1 MGKPRSVRSRKT
13 DTHHRGHSSQY
24 ESETEDSV
32 VNTLYTTDDETCH
45 SGSDQVYEATHDL
58 SNIET
63 EEEEETIVL
72 RPRSKLNITSA
83 SECDETDDEVF
94 SDACSDIDTNSIDTD
109 VITQSKRS
117 KSKIAFSNA
126 KLPSFTGK
134 EKWEVWINRFE
145 AVANLQNWDN
155 KTKLSELLTRLQGE
169 AGDFV
174 FDQLNSKTL
183 KNYTKLATEL
193 KNRFGVFENKRT
205 YNVQFNRRTQK
216 PNEDTADYAA
226 ELKRIYDKAYSNR
239 HAKIRQEDLLQR
251 FLMELSDNE
260 ARIHIELTK
269 DPKTIEE
276 AVQEVIT
283 YRETTSETQEDQT
296 VEKKQNTNFNKQ
308 GSTNTEK
315 DVISVT
321 KDELQKMFDKMYEDK
336 KRNDETQTSVTGHK
350 HHDERQFDRQPFNV
364 NAPSYVPNGNYRK
377 KNSDRNNNPENIPK
391 CYYCGQPG
399 HYARKCYS
407 NPNRQTNYR
416 NNKATPPRQMNKP
429 YTPPNSNSSMSQE
442 RVNTADQELA
452 LKFNEN
458 GHKLD
463 NIGVHEPTSS
473 ITLFSNSNSK
483 VENIS
488 NSGNNS
494 NSNSKEENISNSRNI
509 SNSNS
514 KEENISYSG
523 NNSNSNSK
531 EENISNSNSK
541 EENISNS
548 NRQEENISNRENI
561 VKHGDNSNTSSVTLE
576 DKNLVC
582 STPILG
588 SEQSI
593 ANNVIARQVLPS
605 DGVYVEGHIQG
616 SEVNFTV
623 DTGAVRTVLSLHAFN
638 KIPHV
643 NRPILEKSNTLA
655 CADGKPLKEL
665 GKAIFEIK
673 LGNLCFSTEMIV
685 VNIEDEALLGLD
697 VLMKSQWGPSDIKLT
712 DGIILLGGHAIH
724 CTQIG
729 QTNKLIRK
737 IYVADNYEIPPR
749 SEILI
754 DVFVDRFQDD
764 SPETVQDCILE
775 PSENFSERFS
785 LVMAP
790 CLDTVIGSAEVVE
803 HEPKMLLEC
812 EDTLEVNNQ
821 NAMRRLKFHDS
832 NLMSGKGVSKEE
844 IIRHLTNKENAETR
858 NVPVHLKDMFQ
869 NIAPGHS
876 ETEKDA
882 IADILNKYSDTFSKD
897 ENDLGRTSLIEF
909 CIETGDAK
917 PIKQPPRLVPMAYA
931 GEEKKLIDQMTNQG
945 IIQKSTSPWSSPLVL
960 VLKKNRKVRACC
972 DYRILNRATKP
983 QAWPLPRIQDCLDTV
998 AGRVIFS
1005 TFDLTSGFN
1014 QIPVRSEDIPKTA
1027 FVTKYGLY
1035 EYKTLPFGLTNG
1047 SACCQRLME
1056 LVLSGLQWQILL
1068 IYLDDIILFS
1078 SNFSQH
1084 LERLDIVLKRLQ
1096 EAALKLKPEKCNIFQ
1111 TEVTFLGHVV
1121 FEQGIQ
1127 PNPDNITKILECPVP
1142 KTVKS
1147 VRHILG
1153 LGSYYRRF
1161 IRNFSDLVK
1170 PLTEL
1175 TKKSSKFVWS
1185 ENCQLAFEH
1194 LKQQFVS
1201 PGILAYP
1208 RDEGEYIL
1216 DTDASDDAIG
1226 AVLAYGSRNLN
1237 KAERNYCITDK
1248 ELLAVRPGP
1257 KHGNAD
1263 FMSRCLN
1270 PKDCDCPLN
1279 DNMEYLSCG
1288 PCKKCTRRAQI
1299 MLSTWKPF
1307 SSDNQIEINDKETN
1321 TKTVLNAVKTRKQT
1335 NQENECTVWNMGHTH
1350 EKFKELQN
1358 KDEDVGPILRWKI
1371 SGKKSCDIDLQSNSP
1386 ATRHYY
1392 HFRDSLVLQDG
1403 LLFRKFEKQNKTGQ
1417 YLQFLT
1423 PEKLK
1428 YEVLHSMH
1436 DAIISGHLG
1445 KRKPLKNCSKDFI
1458 GLN

>member
-13 DTHHRGHSSQY
+13 DTNNRGQSSQY
-24 ESETEDSV
+24 ESETEDSE

-72 RPRSKLNITSA
+72 RPRSKLSKRPSPRKPGSPRRSSRYRRQNDLENKSEPQNQGDTGVYDIIKVAIQDMTGQVVSAIQNAFTGITKQYRHTNASSEQQKHVKSIPNANNSHDSNSFSKVRKKNKVFTPNLDITSA

-109 VITQSKRS
+109 IITQSKRS
-117 KSKIAFSNA
+117 KSKIGFSNA

-205 YNVQFNRRTQK
+205 YKVQFNRRTQK
-216 PNEDTADYAA
+216 PNEDTTDYAA

-251 FLMELSDNE
+251 FLMGLSDNE
-260 ARIHIELTK
+260 ARIYIELTK

-283 YRETTSETQEDQT
+283 YRETTSETQEGNSGKNTKVRQLKKQNNQSSQKSDQT

-308 GSTNTEK
+308 GSTNTEN

-321 KDELQKMFDKMYEDK
+321 KDELQKMFDQMYENK
-336 KRNDETQTSVTGHK
+336 KRNDETQTSVTGHN

-377 KNSDRNNNPENIPK
+377 NNSDRNNNPENIPK

-407 NPNRQTNYR
+407 NPNRQTDYR

-458 GHKLD
+458 GQKLD

-473 ITLFSNSNSK
+473 ITLFSNSHSK
-483 VENIS
+483 EENIS
-488 NSGNNS
+488 YS
-494 NSNSKEENISNSRNI
+494 NSNSKEENTSNS
-509 SNSNS
+509 
-514 KEENISYSG
+514 G
-523 NNSNSNSK
+523 
-531 EENISNSNSK
+531 NISNSNSK

-548 NRQEENISNRENI
+548 NSNSNSKEENNSNSRNISNSKEENTSNSGNISNSNSNSKEENISNSGSNSNSKEENISNRENI

-582 STPILG
+582 STPISG

-593 ANNVIARQVLPS
+593 ASNVIARQVLRS

-623 DTGAVRTVLSLHAFN
+623 DTGAVRTVLSVHAFN

-685 VNIEDEALLGLD
+685 ANIEDEALLGLD
-697 VLMKSQWGPSDIKLT
+697 VLMKSQWGPADIKLT

-790 CLDTVIGSAEVVE
+790 CLVNISQNVTCKTRIMNPYDYKKTLYQDTVIGSAEVVE
-803 HEPKMLLEC
+803 HEPKILLEC

-821 NAMRRLKFHDS
+821 NAMRRL
-832 NLMSGKGVSKEE
+832 
-844 IIRHLTNKENAETR
+844 
-858 NVPVHLKDMFQ
+858 
-869 NIAPGHS
+869 
-876 ETEKDA
+876 
-882 IADILNKYSDTFSKD
+882 
-897 ENDLGRTSLIEF
+897 GR
-909 CIETGDAK
+909 GY
-917 PIKQPPRLVPMAYA
+917 P
-931 GEEKKLIDQMTNQG
+931 KK
-945 IIQKSTSPWSSPLVL
+945 K
-960 VLKKNRKVRACC
+960 
-972 DYRILNRATKP
+972 
-983 QAWPLPRIQDCLDTV
+983 
-998 AGRVIFS
+998 
-1005 TFDLTSGFN
+1005 
-1014 QIPVRSEDIPKTA
+1014 
-1027 FVTKYGLY
+1027 
-1035 EYKTLPFGLTNG
+1035 
-1047 SACCQRLME
+1047 
-1056 LVLSGLQWQILL
+1056 
-1068 IYLDDIILFS
+1068 
-1078 SNFSQH
+1078 
-1084 LERLDIVLKRLQ
+1084 
-1096 EAALKLKPEKCNIFQ
+1096 
-1111 TEVTFLGHVV
+1111 
-1121 FEQGIQ
+1121 
-1127 PNPDNITKILECPVP
+1127 
-1142 KTVKS
+1142 
-1147 VRHILG
+1147 
-1153 LGSYYRRF
+1153 
-1161 IRNFSDLVK
+1161 
-1170 PLTEL
+1170 
-1175 TKKSSKFVWS
+1175 
-1185 ENCQLAFEH
+1185 
-1194 LKQQFVS
+1194 
-1201 PGILAYP
+1201 
-1208 RDEGEYIL
+1208 
-1216 DTDASDDAIG
+1216 
-1226 AVLAYGSRNLN
+1226 
-1237 KAERNYCITDK
+1237 
-1248 ELLAVRPGP
+1248 
-1257 KHGNAD
+1257 
-1263 FMSRCLN
+1263 
-1270 PKDCDCPLN
+1270 
-1279 DNMEYLSCG
+1279 
-1288 PCKKCTRRAQI
+1288 
-1299 MLSTWKPF
+1299 
-1307 SSDNQIEINDKETN
+1307 
-1321 TKTVLNAVKTRKQT
+1321 
-1335 NQENECTVWNMGHTH
+1335 
-1350 EKFKELQN
+1350 
-1358 KDEDVGPILRWKI
+1358 
-1371 SGKKSCDIDLQSNSP
+1371 
-1386 ATRHYY
+1386 
-1392 HFRDSLVLQDG
+1392 
-1403 LLFRKFEKQNKTGQ
+1403 
-1417 YLQFLT
+1417 
-1423 PEKLK
+1423 
-1428 YEVLHSMH
+1428 
-1436 DAIISGHLG
+1436 
-1445 KRKPLKNCSKDFI
+1445 
-1458 GLN
+1458 

>member
-13 DTHHRGHSSQY
+13 DTHNRGHSSQY
-24 ESETEDSV
+24 ESETEDSE

-63 EEEEETIVL
+63 EEEEETIIL
-72 RPRSKLNITSA
+72 RPRSKLSKRPSPRKPGSPRRSSRYRRQNDLEKKSEPQNQGDTGVYDIIKVAIQDMTGQVVSAIQNAFTGITKQYRHTNASSEQQKHVKSIPNANNSNSFSKVRKIKQSFTPNLDITSA

-117 KSKIAFSNA
+117 KSKIGFSNA

-183 KNYTKLATEL
+183 KNYSKLATEL

-205 YNVQFNRRTQK
+205 YKVQFNKRTQK

-226 ELKRIYDKAYSNR
+226 ELKRIYDKVYSNR

-251 FLMELSDNE
+251 FLMGLSDNE

-283 YRETTSETQEDQT
+283 YRETTSETQEGNSRKNTKVRQLKKQNNQSSQKSDQT
-296 VEKKQNTNFNKQ
+296 AEKKQNTNFNKQ

-321 KDELQKMFDKMYEDK
+321 KDELQKMFDQMYENK

-377 KNSDRNNNPENIPK
+377 NNSDRNNNPENIPK

-407 NPNRQTNYR
+407 NPNRQTDYR

-442 RVNTADQELA
+442 
-452 LKFNEN
+452 
-458 GHKLD
+458 
-463 NIGVHEPTSS
+463 
-473 ITLFSNSNSK
+473 
-483 VENIS
+483 
-488 NSGNNS
+488 
-494 NSNSKEENISNSRNI
+494 
-509 SNSNS
+509 
-514 KEENISYSG
+514 
-523 NNSNSNSK
+523 
-531 EENISNSNSK
+531 
-541 EENISNS
+541 
-548 NRQEENISNRENI
+548 
-561 VKHGDNSNTSSVTLE
+561 

-593 ANNVIARQVLPS
+593 ASNVIARQVLRS

-623 DTGAVRTVLSLHAFN
+623 DTGAVRTVLSVHAFN

-655 CADGKPLKEL
+655 CAHGKPLKEL

-685 VNIEDEALLGLD
+685 ANIEDEALLGLD
-697 VLMKSQWGPSDIKLT
+697 VLMKSQWGPADIKLT
-712 DGIILLGGHAIH
+712 DGIILLGGHTIH

-729 QTNKLIRK
+729 QTNKIIRK

-754 DVFVDRFQDD
+754 DVFVDRFHDD

-790 CLDTVIGSAEVVE
+790 CLVNISQNVTCKTRIMNPYDYKNTLYQDTVISSAEVVE

-832 NLMSGKGVSKEE
+832 NLVSGKGVSKDE
-844 IIRHLTNKENAETR
+844 IIRHLTNKE
-858 NVPVHLKDMFQ
+858 
-869 NIAPGHS
+869 
-876 ETEKDA
+876 
-882 IADILNKYSDTFSKD
+882 
-897 ENDLGRTSLIEF
+897 
-909 CIETGDAK
+909 
-917 PIKQPPRLVPMAYA
+917 
-931 GEEKKLIDQMTNQG
+931 
-945 IIQKSTSPWSSPLVL
+945 
-960 VLKKNRKVRACC
+960 
-972 DYRILNRATKP
+972 
-983 QAWPLPRIQDCLDTV
+983 
-998 AGRVIFS
+998 
-1005 TFDLTSGFN
+1005 
-1014 QIPVRSEDIPKTA
+1014 
-1027 FVTKYGLY
+1027 
-1035 EYKTLPFGLTNG
+1035 
-1047 SACCQRLME
+1047 
-1056 LVLSGLQWQILL
+1056 
-1068 IYLDDIILFS
+1068 
-1078 SNFSQH
+1078 
-1084 LERLDIVLKRLQ
+1084 
-1096 EAALKLKPEKCNIFQ
+1096 
-1111 TEVTFLGHVV
+1111 
-1121 FEQGIQ
+1121 
-1127 PNPDNITKILECPVP
+1127 
-1142 KTVKS
+1142 
-1147 VRHILG
+1147 
-1153 LGSYYRRF
+1153 
-1161 IRNFSDLVK
+1161 
-1170 PLTEL
+1170 
-1175 TKKSSKFVWS
+1175 
-1185 ENCQLAFEH
+1185 
-1194 LKQQFVS
+1194 
-1201 PGILAYP
+1201 
-1208 RDEGEYIL
+1208 
-1216 DTDASDDAIG
+1216 
-1226 AVLAYGSRNLN
+1226 
-1237 KAERNYCITDK
+1237 K
-1248 ELLAVRPGP
+1248 E
-1257 KHGNAD
+1257 
-1263 FMSRCLN
+1263 
-1270 PKDCDCPLN
+1270 
-1279 DNMEYLSCG
+1279 
-1288 PCKKCTRRAQI
+1288 
-1299 MLSTWKPF
+1299 
-1307 SSDNQIEINDKETN
+1307 
-1321 TKTVLNAVKTRKQT
+1321 
-1335 NQENECTVWNMGHTH
+1335 
-1350 EKFKELQN
+1350 
-1358 KDEDVGPILRWKI
+1358 
-1371 SGKKSCDIDLQSNSP
+1371 
-1386 ATRHYY
+1386 
-1392 HFRDSLVLQDG
+1392 
-1403 LLFRKFEKQNKTGQ
+1403 
-1417 YLQFLT
+1417 LT
-1423 PEKLK
+1423 PEPPPTIEPQLQRTQKK
-1428 YEVLHSMH
+1428 QIKVCGS
-1436 DAIISGHLG
+1436 
-1445 KRKPLKNCSKDFI
+1445 
-1458 GLN
+1458 